1 MKTIIKMNLK
11 KLQKNKI
18 VFFYLKDFWNKTSL
32 FFKKKQR
39 PSKQEKHELKRC
51 YYFSMNFTYATCRET
66 LLNKLHVQNQLRKGT
81 GQSSTF

>member
-1 MKTIIKMNLK
+1 MNLK
-11 KLQKNKI
+11 KMQKKKKKI
-18 VFFYLKDFWNKTSL
+18 VFFYLKHFWNKTL

-81 GQSSTF
+81 GQNSTF